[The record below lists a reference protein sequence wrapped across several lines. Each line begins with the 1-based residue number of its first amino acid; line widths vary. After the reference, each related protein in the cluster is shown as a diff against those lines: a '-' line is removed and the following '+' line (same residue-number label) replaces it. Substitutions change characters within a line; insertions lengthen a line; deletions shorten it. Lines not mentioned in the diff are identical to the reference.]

1 MPTGKRFSKLQGK
14 WVNVEKERAFEYGT
28 MKQEQMRSAALI
40 ISFFRYYPDLFY
52 DVIRSKNA
60 KYKLEL
66 PQRLML
72 RVWARYRNTYIT
84 GGRGITKSYTLQLSK
99 NHDGVFYPGEKIR
112 YVAPVQKQ
120 SAKIASDA
128 FKTVEEN
135 YPLMASWWNK
145 NADNAIMF
153 RITTPYH
160 SEFTMYAP
168 RGDNCSAIVGEEIAQ
183 EGEGGFNIE
192 EFESNISPTCRL
204 GRKIHGK
211 DDRTHI
217 NLKETYISNA
227 SSRQNRAYTVYR
239 ANALKDMLV
248 GDKYD
253 GYCMDISWVSA
264 LLCNLRDVEYYKK
277 EKKKLTPENW
287 LREMCVRYTG
297 TGDDPLITDAVLA
310 RSKRLKVAEFEHCH
324 DPKAIYIVAHDVSYT
339 NLNRSAK
346 CSDAVIKLTR
356 YEDISRRDRYRKQVV
371 YLDNYPPP
379 PTDYLQAQKVKQLWS
394 KFCLDGAQ
402 PTYLVIDTQNYG
414 TGVLE
419 ELMKP
424 SNDGLPTLCCYEH
437 MGFLEI
443 EQPGSLPVLYP
454 MKASTGTAGVDPDG
468 EMVKYA
474 QLSFEQDTVELLITN
489 ILDGVEAYKAYHRT
503 KDDSADTKISM
514 PYKNCDLLC
523 QQIANLKTRPAGM
536 TVAEERRSKYIQ
548 RDIWSALKYA
558 LRMAQKLEIQL
569 VKDNYRKKSSWHEAM
584 TAARRNVP
592 SMRTSARSQLL
603 NQLRRK

>member
-1 MPTGKRFSKLQGK
+1 M
-14 WVNVEKERAFEYGT
+14 
-28 MKQEQMRSAALI
+28 
-40 ISFFRYYPDLFY
+40 
-52 DVIRSKNA
+52 
-60 KYKLEL
+60 
-66 PQRLML
+66 
-72 RVWARYRNTYIT
+72 
-84 GGRGITKSYTLQLSK
+84 
-99 NHDGVFYPGEKIR
+99 
-112 YVAPVQKQ
+112 
-120 SAKIASDA
+120 
-128 FKTVEEN
+128 
-135 YPLMASWWNK
+135 
-145 NADNAIMF
+145 
-153 RITTPYH
+153 
-160 SEFTMYAP
+160 
-168 RGDNCSAIVGEEIAQ
+168 
-183 EGEGGFNIE
+183 
-192 EFESNISPTCRL
+192 
-204 GRKIHGK
+204 
-211 DDRTHI
+211 
-217 NLKETYISNA
+217 
-227 SSRQNRAYTVYR
+227 
-239 ANALKDMLV
+239 
-248 GDKYD
+248 
-253 GYCMDISWVSA
+253 
-264 LLCNLRDVEYYKK
+264 
-277 EKKKLTPENW
+277 
-287 LREMCVRYTG
+287 RYTG

-310 RSKRLKVAEFEHCH
+310 RSKRLKVAEFEHCR
-324 DPKAIYIVAHDVSYT
+324 DPQAIYIVAHDVSYT